1 MGDGLAVGQEA
12 SAWRSAL
19 LFILPTAGT
28 ILGRGV
34 VPGSTGGGG
43 GGERCQAVA
52 VGRKDLPVVLGLS
65 RWPPTQEALPK
76 LGTAWTI
83 LTAIS
88 GQAST

>member
-1 MGDGLAVGQEA
+1 MDWQWDRRRQHGGLPFSSSSPLQAPSWGE
-12 SAWRSAL
+12 
-19 LFILPTAGT
+19 
-28 ILGRGV
+28 V

-43 GGERCQAVA
+43 GGKRCQAVA